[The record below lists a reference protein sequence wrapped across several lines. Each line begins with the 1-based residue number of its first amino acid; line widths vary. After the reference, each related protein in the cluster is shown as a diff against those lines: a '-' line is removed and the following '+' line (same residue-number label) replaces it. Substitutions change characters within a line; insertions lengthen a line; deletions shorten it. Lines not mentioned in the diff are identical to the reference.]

1 MAEALAPKVTIAGE
15 EYSTALTQLNLSGS
29 DVTDADLLSLGEMTN
44 LEELT
49 LPCSSA
55 ISDITPVAGL
65 TNLKRLSFTGD
76 WGSSSPVSNITDFSP
91 IAGLTGLTRLDLVV
105 SSSTDLSF
113 LSGLT
118 ELTILRLMGNVT
130 TDDLGALRGLT
141 KLQELRVSGNGLKS
155 AAGIEGMTE
164 MRNLRIDDSAG
175 TFYMEDLSPLSG
187 MTKLETLRLDANGL
201 KSFRGMEN
209 LTNLRQAEFYGDNST
224 YTDVDPLK
232 NLTKLEVLRLP
243 MHSRGVRFNADG
255 LSGLTNLQALS
266 VRVRPANDLVDL
278 SPLSGLTQLNTLYIA
293 TDQNDHVTASN
304 LGALSGLT
312 NLSSLELHVNNLT
325 DIELHPKSWTRKST
339 KGVQK
344 SMGKELFSEE
354 LKLAVVQYVLEGH
367 TRKEASEKFC
377 VSCTPIEKWVNLYK
391 LHGAKGLL
399 SRNLVG
405 RQKGFDGEFRLKV
418 LQYKQEHHLSCTQT
432 AMHFCLDVVT
442 VCRWE
447 KKFQKEGARGLMKK
461 QATKGSEK
469 RQKKQEQSELQ
480 QENKRLSEENYRLRM
495 ENDYLKKLN
504 ALIQKREKPE

>member
-1 MAEALAPKVTIAGE
+1 MQVLQGLLSCKHQLVEQFPNLECRQCLFLIQHSGHIQGNSAVHIIICHSTIN
-15 EYSTALTQLNLSGS
+15 Q
-29 DVTDADLLSLGEMTN
+29 VMLLSLIGS
-44 LEELT
+44 LT
-49 LPCSSA
+49 
-55 ISDITPVAGL
+55 V
-65 TNLKRLSFTGD
+65 LSYKIQ
-76 WGSSSPVSNITDFSP
+76 P
-91 IAGLTGLTRLDLVV
+91 
-105 SSSTDLSF
+105 
-113 LSGLT
+113 
-118 ELTILRLMGNVT
+118 
-130 TDDLGALRGLT
+130 
-141 KLQELRVSGNGLKS
+141 
-155 AAGIEGMTE
+155 
-164 MRNLRIDDSAG
+164 
-175 TFYMEDLSPLSG
+175 
-187 MTKLETLRLDANGL
+187 
-201 KSFRGMEN
+201 
-209 LTNLRQAEFYGDNST
+209 
-224 YTDVDPLK
+224 
-232 NLTKLEVLRLP
+232 
-243 MHSRGVRFNADG
+243 RFIWAVKAQQ
-255 LSGLTNLQALS
+255 T
-266 VRVRPANDLVDL
+266 
-278 SPLSGLTQLNTLYIA
+278 
-293 TDQNDHVTASN
+293 
-304 LGALSGLT
+304 
-312 NLSSLELHVNNLT
+312 
-325 DIELHPKSWTRKST
+325 ELHPKSWTRKST

-447 KKFQKEGARGLMKK
+447 KKFQKEGAQGLMKK

-480 QENKRLSEENYRLRM
+480 QENKRLSEENYRLKM

>member
-1 MAEALAPKVTIAGE
+1 MAKPAE
-15 EYSTALTQLNLSGS
+15 
-29 DVTDADLLSLGEMTN
+29 
-44 LEELT
+44 
-49 LPCSSA
+49 
-55 ISDITPVAGL
+55 PV
-65 TNLKRLSFTGD
+65 
-76 WGSSSPVSNITDFSP
+76 
-91 IAGLTGLTRLDLVV
+91 
-105 SSSTDLSF
+105 
-113 LSGLT
+113 
-118 ELTILRLMGNVT
+118 
-130 TDDLGALRGLT
+130 
-141 KLQELRVSGNGLKS
+141 
-155 AAGIEGMTE
+155 
-164 MRNLRIDDSAG
+164 
-175 TFYMEDLSPLSG
+175 
-187 MTKLETLRLDANGL
+187 
-201 KSFRGMEN
+201 
-209 LTNLRQAEFYGDNST
+209 NSQ
-224 YTDVDPLK
+224 D
-232 NLTKLEVLRLP
+232 ER
-243 MHSRGVRFNADG
+243 R
-255 LSGLTNLQALS
+255 
-266 VRVRPANDLVDL
+266 
-278 SPLSGLTQLNTLYIA
+278 
-293 TDQNDHVTASN
+293 
-304 LGALSGLT
+304 
-312 NLSSLELHVNNLT
+312 
-325 DIELHPKSWTRKST
+325 IELHPKSWTRKST

-367 TRKEASEKFC
+367 TCKEASEKFC

-391 LHGAKGLL
+391 LHGVKGLL

>member
-1 MAEALAPKVTIAGE
+1 MPDSQYPLPSACPPCRHKKRAG
-15 EYSTALTQLNLSGS
+15 
-29 DVTDADLLSLGEMTN
+29 
-44 LEELT
+44 
-49 LPCSSA
+49 
-55 ISDITPVAGL
+55 
-65 TNLKRLSFTGD
+65 
-76 WGSSSPVSNITDFSP
+76 
-91 IAGLTGLTRLDLVV
+91 
-105 SSSTDLSF
+105 
-113 LSGLT
+113 
-118 ELTILRLMGNVT
+118 
-130 TDDLGALRGLT
+130 
-141 KLQELRVSGNGLKS
+141 
-155 AAGIEGMTE
+155 
-164 MRNLRIDDSAG
+164 
-175 TFYMEDLSPLSG
+175 
-187 MTKLETLRLDANGL
+187 
-201 KSFRGMEN
+201 
-209 LTNLRQAEFYGDNST
+209 
-224 YTDVDPLK
+224 
-232 NLTKLEVLRLP
+232 
-243 MHSRGVRFNADG
+243 
-255 LSGLTNLQALS
+255 
-266 VRVRPANDLVDL
+266 
-278 SPLSGLTQLNTLYIA
+278 
-293 TDQNDHVTASN
+293 
-304 LGALSGLT
+304 
-312 NLSSLELHVNNLT
+312 VN
-325 DIELHPKSWTRKST
+325 ELHPKSWTRKST

-367 TRKEASEKFC
+367 TLKEASEKFC

>member
-1 MAEALAPKVTIAGE
+1 MHP
-15 EYSTALTQLNLSGS
+15 
-29 DVTDADLLSLGEMTN
+29 
-44 LEELT
+44 
-49 LPCSSA
+49 
-55 ISDITPVAGL
+55 SDIHYVLPGKQPRSETFMKTVWP
-65 TNLKRLSFTGD
+65 N
-76 WGSSSPVSNITDFSP
+76 
-91 IAGLTGLTRLDLVV
+91 
-105 SSSTDLSF
+105 
-113 LSGLT
+113 
-118 ELTILRLMGNVT
+118 
-130 TDDLGALRGLT
+130 
-141 KLQELRVSGNGLKS
+141 
-155 AAGIEGMTE
+155 
-164 MRNLRIDDSAG
+164 RN
-175 TFYMEDLSPLSG
+175 
-187 MTKLETLRLDANGL
+187 
-201 KSFRGMEN
+201 
-209 LTNLRQAEFYGDNST
+209 AEKG
-224 YTDVDPLK
+224 P
-232 NLTKLEVLRLP
+232 
-243 MHSRGVRFNADG
+243 GVRG
-255 LSGLTNLQALS
+255 GWHS
-266 VRVRPANDLVDL
+266 
-278 SPLSGLTQLNTLYIA
+278 
-293 TDQNDHVTASN
+293 
-304 LGALSGLT
+304 
-312 NLSSLELHVNNLT
+312 
-325 DIELHPKSWTRKST
+325 ELHPKSWTRKST

-447 KKFQKEGARGLMKK
+447 KKFQKEGAQGLMKK

-480 QENKRLSEENYRLRM
+480 QENKRLSEENYRLKM

>member
-1 MAEALAPKVTIAGE
+1 MPNARAIRWRVHILG
-15 EYSTALTQLNLSGS
+15 LN
-29 DVTDADLLSLGEMTN
+29 V
-44 LEELT
+44 
-49 LPCSSA
+49 LP
-55 ISDITPVAGL
+55 
-65 TNLKRLSFTGD
+65 F
-76 WGSSSPVSNITDFSP
+76 
-91 IAGLTGLTRLDLVV
+91 
-105 SSSTDLSF
+105 
-113 LSGLT
+113 
-118 ELTILRLMGNVT
+118 
-130 TDDLGALRGLT
+130 T
-141 KLQELRVSGNGLKS
+141 KLSRVDWL
-155 AAGIEGMTE
+155 T
-164 MRNLRIDDSAG
+164 
-175 TFYMEDLSPLSG
+175 PL
-187 MTKLETLRLDANGL
+187 
-201 KSFRGMEN
+201 
-209 LTNLRQAEFYGDNST
+209 
-224 YTDVDPLK
+224 
-232 NLTKLEVLRLP
+232 
-243 MHSRGVRFNADG
+243 
-255 LSGLTNLQALS
+255 
-266 VRVRPANDLVDL
+266 
-278 SPLSGLTQLNTLYIA
+278 
-293 TDQNDHVTASN
+293 
-304 LGALSGLT
+304 
-312 NLSSLELHVNNLT
+312 
-325 DIELHPKSWTRKST
+325 IELHPKSWTRKST

-447 KKFQKEGARGLMKK
+447 KKFQKEGAQGLMKK

-480 QENKRLSEENYRLRM
+480 QENKRLSEENYRLKM

>member
-1 MAEALAPKVTIAGE
+1 MLPRQSKAPGANRGRLPFEALCRFAVSDMLQHSFDG
-15 EYSTALTQLNLSGS
+15 SG
-29 DVTDADLLSLGEMTN
+29 GK
-44 LEELT
+44 LEKKIVKPVFLQHK
-49 LPCSSA
+49 P
-55 ISDITPVAGL
+55 TPVNVASLPESQTVAIQAG
-65 TNLKRLSFTGD
+65 
-76 WGSSSPVSNITDFSP
+76 
-91 IAGLTGLTRLDLVV
+91 AA
-105 SSSTDLSF
+105 
-113 LSGLT
+113 SGLAVRI
-118 ELTILRLMGNVT
+118 EKE
-130 TDDLGALRGLT
+130 GL
-141 KLQELRVSGNGLKS
+141 QDVV
-155 AAGIEGMTE
+155 
-164 MRNLRIDDSAG
+164 NL
-175 TFYMEDLSPLSG
+175 
-187 MTKLETLRLDANGL
+187 
-201 KSFRGMEN
+201 
-209 LTNLRQAEFYGDNST
+209 
-224 YTDVDPLK
+224 
-232 NLTKLEVLRLP
+232 
-243 MHSRGVRFNADG
+243 
-255 LSGLTNLQALS
+255 
-266 VRVRPANDLVDL
+266 
-278 SPLSGLTQLNTLYIA
+278 
-293 TDQNDHVTASN
+293 
-304 LGALSGLT
+304 
-312 NLSSLELHVNNLT
+312 
-325 DIELHPKSWTRKST
+325 ELHPKSWTRKST

-480 QENKRLSEENYRLRM
+480 QENKRLSEEIYRLRM

>member
-1 MAEALAPKVTIAGE
+1 MPHSTSAEGISRHIGKAVDRAGSSAHRAIQE
-15 EYSTALTQLNLSGS
+15 RHTLSTGAGI
-29 DVTDADLLSLGEMTN
+29 VDAEGAICHAVGNS
-44 LEELT
+44 ELT
-49 LPCSSA
+49 A
-55 ISDITPVAGL
+55 
-65 TNLKRLSFTGD
+65 KRLVEYALEHHKIGVEGQTMVIIDECQIIF
-76 WGSSSPVSNITDFSP
+76 NCRDFGRKDRGAWVTLFSQHRKR
-91 IAGLTGLTRLDLVV
+91 IVGMSRAG
-105 SSSTDLSF
+105 
-113 LSGLT
+113 
-118 ELTILRLMGNVT
+118 
-130 TDDLGALRGLT
+130 A
-141 KLQELRVSGNGLKS
+141 
-155 AAGIEGMTE
+155 
-164 MRNLRIDDSAG
+164 
-175 TFYMEDLSPLSG
+175 
-187 MTKLETLRLDANGL
+187 
-201 KSFRGMEN
+201 
-209 LTNLRQAEFYGDNST
+209 
-224 YTDVDPLK
+224 
-232 NLTKLEVLRLP
+232 
-243 MHSRGVRFNADG
+243 
-255 LSGLTNLQALS
+255 
-266 VRVRPANDLVDL
+266 PA
-278 SPLSGLTQLNTLYIA
+278 
-293 TDQNDHVTASN
+293 
-304 LGALSGLT
+304 
-312 NLSSLELHVNNLT
+312 
-325 DIELHPKSWTRKST
+325 ELHPKSWTRKST

-367 TRKEASEKFC
+367 TCKEASEKFC

>member
-1 MAEALAPKVTIAGE
+1 MFNTN
-15 EYSTALTQLNLSGS
+15 YSMPANLESITSKQS
-29 DVTDADLLSLGEMTN
+29 DVE
-44 LEELT
+44 
-49 LPCSSA
+49 
-55 ISDITPVAGL
+55 
-65 TNLKRLSFTGD
+65 K
-76 WGSSSPVSNITDFSP
+76 
-91 IAGLTGLTRLDLVV
+91 
-105 SSSTDLSF
+105 
-113 LSGLT
+113 
-118 ELTILRLMGNVT
+118 
-130 TDDLGALRGLT
+130 
-141 KLQELRVSGNGLKS
+141 
-155 AAGIEGMTE
+155 
-164 MRNLRIDDSAG
+164 
-175 TFYMEDLSPLSG
+175 
-187 MTKLETLRLDANGL
+187 
-201 KSFRGMEN
+201 
-209 LTNLRQAEFYGDNST
+209 
-224 YTDVDPLK
+224 
-232 NLTKLEVLRLP
+232 
-243 MHSRGVRFNADG
+243 
-255 LSGLTNLQALS
+255 ALS
-266 VRVRPANDLVDL
+266 TLNAAIDAKKSMQEVGTLEGSAKEAVKA
-278 SPLSGLTQLNTLYIA
+278 LNT
-293 TDQNDHVTASN
+293 
-304 LGALSGLT
+304 
-312 NLSSLELHVNNLT
+312 
-325 DIELHPKSWTRKST
+325 ELHPKSWTRKST

-480 QENKRLSEENYRLRM
+480 QENKRLSEEIYRLRM

>member
-1 MAEALAPKVTIAGE
+1 
-15 EYSTALTQLNLSGS
+15 
-29 DVTDADLLSLGEMTN
+29 
-44 LEELT
+44 
-49 LPCSSA
+49 
-55 ISDITPVAGL
+55 
-65 TNLKRLSFTGD
+65 
-76 WGSSSPVSNITDFSP
+76 
-91 IAGLTGLTRLDLVV
+91 
-105 SSSTDLSF
+105 
-113 LSGLT
+113 
-118 ELTILRLMGNVT
+118 MG
-130 TDDLGALRGLT
+130 
-141 KLQELRVSGNGLKS
+141 
-155 AAGIEGMTE
+155 
-164 MRNLRIDDSAG
+164 
-175 TFYMEDLSPLSG
+175 F
-187 MTKLETLRLDANGL
+187 
-201 KSFRGMEN
+201 
-209 LTNLRQAEFYGDNST
+209 
-224 YTDVDPLK
+224 
-232 NLTKLEVLRLP
+232 
-243 MHSRGVRFNADG
+243 
-255 LSGLTNLQALS
+255 
-266 VRVRPANDLVDL
+266 
-278 SPLSGLTQLNTLYIA
+278 
-293 TDQNDHVTASN
+293 
-304 LGALSGLT
+304 
-312 NLSSLELHVNNLT
+312 
-325 DIELHPKSWTRKST
+325 ELHPKSWTRKST

-447 KKFQKEGARGLMKK
+447 KKFQKEGAQGLMKK
-461 QATKGSEK
+461 QVTKSSEK